1 MGLTFSLRA
10 MFTGLIEAVGRVEE
24 VKPLTAGV
32 KFDVHSVIAEKLHS
46 GDSIAVSGVC
56 LTVTSVRGDRLEADV
71 SPETLQSTSLGRLH
85 IGDLVNLERPLQ
97 AKSRFGGHF
106 VQGHVDATG
115 TISQLRSQGDFYLL
129 TVTFPEILSPYLVL
143 KGSVAVDG
151 ISLTISEI
159 NGNRFSTQI
168 IPYTWENTNLRVA
181 KTGDSVNLESDILG
195 KYVVRLMQQDALN
208 TTHC

>member
-1 MGLTFSLRA
+1 MLTFSLRA

-24 VKPLTAGV
+24 VKPLPAGM
-32 KFDVHSVIAEKLHS
+32 KFCVHSVIAEKLNS

-85 IGDLVNLERPLQ
+85 IGDLVNLERPLR
-97 AKSRFGGHF
+97 AESRLGGHF

-115 TISQLRSQGDFYLL
+115 TITQLHCQGDFYLL
-129 TVTFPEILSPYLVL
+129 TVMFPEILSPYLVL

-151 ISLTISEI
+151 ISLTISKL
-159 NGNRFSTQI
+159 NGNRLSAQI
-168 IPYTWENTNLRVA
+168 IPYTWEITNLRVA
-181 KTGDSVNLESDILG
+181 KTDDLVNLESDILG
-195 KYVVRLMQQDALN
+195 KYVVRLMQQGGLN

>member
-1 MGLTFSLRA
+1 MALTFSLRA

-24 VKPLTAGV
+24 VKPLPAGM
-32 KFDVHSVIAEKLHS
+32 KFCVHSVNAEKLNS

-85 IGDLVNLERPLQ
+85 IGDLVNLERPLR
-97 AKSRFGGHF
+97 AESRLGGHF

-115 TISQLRSQGDFYLL
+115 TITQLHCQGDFYLL

-151 ISLTISEI
+151 ISLTISKL
-159 NGNRFSTQI
+159 NGNRLSAQI
-168 IPYTWENTNLRVA
+168 IPYTWENTILRVA
-181 KTGDSVNLESDILG
+181 KTDDLVNLESDILG
-195 KYVVRLMQQDALN
+195 KYVVRLMQQGGLN